1 MNRREMLQVVGA
13 AAFATSTG
21 AVLAAEDA
29 APVAFQDGQYVLPPL
44 PYDYNAL
51 EPHIDEQTMRL
62 HHDRHHAAYVAG
74 LNKALSELAAARKSG
89 DFGLVKHWEREAAF
103 NGSGHFLH
111 CIFWTSMRPNG
122 GGNPPDAL
130 AQALEADLGGVDAF
144 KKQFSAAAAAVE
156 GSGWAV
162 LAYEPI
168 AGQMRVLQAEKHQ
181 NLTQWGVV
189 PLLVL
194 DVWEHAYYLKY
205 QNRRP
210 DYIAAWWNVVNWDDV
225 SRRLTAAKRA

>member
-1 MNRREMLQVVGA
+1 MAEPASNQGGSATRRHRGGNMNRREMLQVVGA

-29 APVAFQDGQYVLPPL
+29 VPVAFRDGQYVLPPL

-74 LNKALSELAAARKSG
+74 LNKALAELAAARKSG

-111 CIFWTSMRPNG
+111 CIFWTNMRPNG

-181 NLTQWGVV
+181 NLTQ
-189 PLLVL
+189 
-194 DVWEHAYYLKY
+194 
-205 QNRRP
+205 
-210 DYIAAWWNVVNWDDV
+210 
-225 SRRLTAAKRA
+225 